1 MDPKTRGIVAYITLI
16 GWVIALVTN
25 NPKDEQTSYHLR
37 QMLGIMILGFA
48 GSIAGVIPIL
58 GLIIVPIV
66 MIASFILW
74 VIGLISAIEG
84 SRKPVPFVG
93 EYFQDWFKG
102 M

>member
-37 QMLGIMILGFA
+37 QMLGIMILSFA
-48 GSIAGVIPIL
+48 GSMVGIIPFL
-58 GLIIVPIV
+58 GIIVVPIV
-66 MIASFILW
+66 MIASLVLW

-84 SRKPVPFVG
+84 SKKPVPFLG
-93 EYFQDWFKG
+93 EHFQEWFKG
-102 M
+102 L